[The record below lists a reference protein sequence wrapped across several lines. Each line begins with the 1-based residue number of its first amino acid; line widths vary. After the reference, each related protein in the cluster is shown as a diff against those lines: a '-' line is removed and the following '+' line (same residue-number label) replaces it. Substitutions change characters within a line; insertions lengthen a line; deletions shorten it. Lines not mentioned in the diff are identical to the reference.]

1 MKKPNIFQK
10 IGLAGLFISC
20 LPLSLLAQDDPQG
33 PTVLGGSSRTGTAAA
48 QFLQIGVSAHGAGM
62 GETYVAHVSD
72 ASAAYYNPGV
82 LALIGKKQALFSHTN
97 LPAGLAHFYGS
108 YAQPLGSVGAIALSF
123 TILTT
128 GDIPVT
134 VAFQGPTGESFS
146 VSQMAIGLSY
156 SRSLT
161 NRFAVG
167 GTVKYIAEDLAGFE
181 SRTVAFDV
189 GTIYQT
195 GFRHT
200 KIGMS
205 IANFG
210 PDITYGSTSDVGF
223 DSQGFPMPI
232 TFRFGVAVDLL
243 YTDSNKLWVAA
254 ELNQPNDNLR
264 NQRIGVEYSMNDLI
278 FLRGGW
284 KIDEENDGLDS
295 DGFAESLSFGAGLN
309 LSLSGINGK
318 FDVSWSQMEHLDD
331 LVRFSVLL
339 GF

>member
-1 MKKPNIFQK
+1 MKTIN
-10 IGLAGLFISC
+10 
-20 LPLSLLAQDDPQG
+20 LLKRTSVAWLMLVFCMPFALMAQQEDQG
-33 PTVLGGSSRTGTAAA
+33 PNRVGGASRTGTAAA

-108 YAQPLGSVGAIALSF
+108 YVQPLGSSGAIGLSF

-167 GTVKYIAEDLAGFE
+167 GTAKLIAEDLAGFE
-181 SRTVAFDV
+181 SRTVAFDI

-210 PDITYGSTSDVGF
+210 PDITYGSTSDIGF
-223 DSQGFPMPI
+223 ESQGFPMPI
-232 TFRFGVAVDLL
+232 TFR
-243 YTDSNKLWVAA
+243 
-254 ELNQPNDNLR
+254 
-264 NQRIGVEYSMNDLI
+264 
-278 FLRGGW
+278 
-284 KIDEENDGLDS
+284 
-295 DGFAESLSFGAGLN
+295 
-309 LSLSGINGK
+309 
-318 FDVSWSQMEHLDD
+318 
-331 LVRFSVLL
+331 
-339 GF
+339 